1 MINITPLVFLIVED
15 ILGLNKLWGE
25 RFFRRVLHHLNNNSY
40 NYNKTLWIQKM
51 KDALEEKDI
60 NEILTL
66 ELPDSNGIN
75 TKSRFLSNLVGGQY
89 SKRSILYYNDFDDN
103 IKYKLDNISN
113 KLKDKIQKIYRQKVR
128 IR

>member
-1 MINITPLVFLIVED
+1 MINITPLVFLIIED

-51 KDALEEKDI
+51 KDMLEEKDI

-66 ELPDSNGIN
+66 KLPDSNGIN
-75 TKSRFLSNLVGGQY
+75 TKSPFLSNLVGGQY
-89 SKRSILYYNDFDDN
+89 SKKVFYIIMILM
-103 IKYKLDNISN
+103 II
-113 KLKDKIQKIYRQKVR
+113 
-128 IR
+128 